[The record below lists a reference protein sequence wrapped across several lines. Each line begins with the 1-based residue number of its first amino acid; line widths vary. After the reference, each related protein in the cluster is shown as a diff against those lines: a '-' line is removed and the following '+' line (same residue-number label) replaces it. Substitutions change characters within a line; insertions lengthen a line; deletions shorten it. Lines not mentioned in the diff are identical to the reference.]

1 MSGVSGVRGHQ
12 VSLDV
17 VGNNI
22 ANVNTA
28 GYKRSSITFQ
38 DLLYQNTSGT
48 AAPNDQRGGVNAKQ
62 VGLGMQVSAIE
73 VLHTQGTTQYTGS
86 RTDFAIQ
93 GDGYFVVLDGNS
105 KLYTRAGNFTLDAKS
120 NLVQAG
126 TGYKLQGYQIARDPI
141 DPQQFNQGST
151 LTDINIPT
159 GQKME
164 ARQTTVVGYRCNL
177 DSGADTFLP
186 MGLLG
191 NNFST
196 TATLK
201 GQRYSVNIQEGTTAD
216 AFMTM
221 NIGDQALTF
230 RLTGVDSSS
239 GRPMLEADPLTIGST
254 LYDVDFDSATGKL
267 TLTELVGEGIIAD
280 QWSLNLS
287 DQMDYQTFTVVDG
300 ANRYSYLA
308 EFTDITEVGREGY
321 QTLRIWGVDYKGDME
336 VFQFPP
342 VPMNDDGTFNI
353 DDEDTANRLA
363 GFAGGSFIAISNATG
378 GRGVQLTSTKEIVDA
393 NSPQY
398 IPGINA
404 AVVQNVSIAGNS
416 ARYTVTVTEGD
427 PDGSYVT
434 LRFVDKDDST
444 KTSTLRM
451 SYAGLNSTG
460 SVELSPLS
468 TFTLGGKTYQAVYTS
483 GATNADG
490 VLMLNDVTDPLTPLP
505 GVWSYA
511 LGSQMQMGNE
521 VLNGSLRGTFRTE
534 FDDLGAGEYKFT
546 FLGEGTQ
553 AVPGR
558 ILEVNASNFRQYMGV
573 LSIPESVNINGEEY
587 TVTPRE
593 GSESASFMTLDFL
606 RASDGATASVNF
618 ALAGVDGAGRVLM
631 RAVGDLVLPD
641 GTFTRDQIS
650 YNAETRSIA
659 FNNGN
664 LAESFSTQTGKYVN
678 FQVAQDN
685 LGNRFLVDFDEVDP
699 ENFTMKTWTPGALF
713 SNTTGMTF
721 AGGNMNVPASGLPLT
736 AGTVE
741 FSVGGARFR
750 DNGSNGLQQLV
761 GAVWTGVPGATIN
774 YLTGAITGLQ
784 DIDPLPASDVVGPVT
799 SWSSVSHASRYTR
812 TSGIEFV
819 DGVAA
824 VPAAGR
830 PISPGSVS
838 FRAPGG
844 TPYTENLTLT
854 PLGGGTVAPAGLP
867 IYPGTVSFTANV
879 GGTTFDF
886 QDDGSGG
893 FEYYDTGTSAWV
905 SATGGI
911 NYATGAITNLEIA
924 SIPASG
930 NTTSWSSR
938 IIEGTSLFTDDQFIA
953 SGGCTVAGHPL
964 LPGTISF
971 TLDIGGT
978 PHDFQDDG
986 AGGFVY
992 SSDGGTTWNIATG
1005 TGAISSNIDY
1015 NTGVIANLG
1024 VAGTDVPDGP
1034 TSNWQSEIYMLSPYA
1049 TDINLSGGS
1058 GIVAPAGLPILP
1070 ESISFRAVVSGVI
1083 FRFRD
1088 DGAGN
1093 FEYSSDGVTWAA
1105 AAGLD
1110 GSSTINYTTGVI
1122 SNLGVGGVAAS
1133 GNTMGWQSRL
1143 TDGLVDYRDNG
1154 SGAIEARNA
1163 AGTWV
1168 LIPGSTINYLT
1179 GAIEG
1184 LGMSTDGEIVSWSSN
1199 VASGATSSVA
1209 IPVTQSSGEVVATAN
1224 QRIANVHNTKIDV
1237 YDSLGNPYTLEVSWE
1252 KLDNGVWRW
1261 RAWLPDSD
1269 LSITENTGLLR
1280 FGPDGKLVTGD
1291 AQYNTNPTITIQFD
1305 EAGARRSEINLDFSG
1320 ESFQKDLLDG
1330 VTQYGSPFTTKGYYQ
1345 DGYDMG
1351 VLTDFAVA
1359 QDGTVNG
1366 IYSNGQNIPLY
1377 RVALAL
1383 FANPAGLVKTGNTAF
1398 SESNNSGIAQ
1408 IGSPQEGG
1416 AGSIIG
1422 SSLEMS
1428 NVDLTEEFTKL
1439 ITSQRGFQANARMIT
1454 TSDQVLEE
1462 LINIKR

>member
-1 MSGVSGVRGHQ
+1 MLRSLMSGVSGVRGHQ

-105 KLYTRAGNFTLDAKS
+105 KLYTRAGNFTLDANS

-254 LYDVDFDSATGKL
+254 LYDVDFDSATAKL

-699 ENFTMKTWTPGALF
+699 ENFTMKTWTPGGIFTNSTGFRFDAGDLIIEDSTPAVIPF
-713 SNTTGMTF
+713 PTT
-721 AGGNMNVPASGLPLT
+721 GLPLV
-736 AGTVE
+736 AGTVS
-741 FSVGGARFR
+741 FTVGGIRFR
-750 DNGSNGLQQLV
+750 DNGEGAMQQFDGTAWV
-761 GAVWTGVPGATIN
+761 NVAGSTIDYN
-774 YLTGAITGLQ
+774 SGAILGLATA
-784 DIDPLPASDVVGPVT
+784 PNAPVT
-799 SWSSVSHASRYTR
+799 AWESVVHSTSFTK
-812 TSGIEFV
+812 TSGLNFTA
-819 DGVAA
+819 GVASI
-824 VPAAGR
+824 PAEGR
-830 PISPGSVS
+830 PIVPGSVS
-838 FRAPGG
+838 FSTGG
-844 TPYTENLTLT
+844 SVYTTLPT
-854 PLGGGTVAPAGLP
+854 GSTFVGGNFSVPALGLPMEPGTVA
-867 IYPGTVSFTANV
+867 FT
-879 GGTTFDF
+879 T
-886 QDDGSGG
+886 DDG
-893 FEYYDTGTSAWV
+893 
-905 SATGGI
+905 
-911 NYATGAITNLEIA
+911 L
-924 SIPASG
+924 
-930 NTTSWSSR
+930 
-938 IIEGTSLFTDDQFIA
+938 Q
-953 SGGCTVAGHPL
+953 
-964 LPGTISF
+964 
-971 TLDIGGT
+971 
-978 PHDFQDDG
+978 
-986 AGGFVY
+986 
-992 SSDGGTTWNIATG
+992 
-1005 TGAISSNIDY
+1005 
-1015 NTGVIANLG
+1015 
-1024 VAGTDVPDGP
+1024 
-1034 TSNWQSEIYMLSPYA
+1034 
-1049 TDINLSGGS
+1049 
-1058 GIVAPAGLPILP
+1058 
-1070 ESISFRAVVSGVI
+1070 
-1083 FRFRD
+1083 
-1088 DGAGN
+1088 
-1093 FEYSSDGVTWAA
+1093 
-1105 AAGLD
+1105 
-1110 GSSTINYTTGVI
+1110 
-1122 SNLGVGGVAAS
+1122 
-1133 GNTMGWQSRL
+1133 
-1143 TDGLVDYRDNG
+1143 YRDNG
-1154 SGAIEARNA
+1154 SGGFERYWEGGSGIDAGWYAVNGNVNYFSGEITLLETGGVQTNPLHPDYPMWYPTGPDDVATPVAADITEWSSTTVLVRYRDDGNGGVQRYWLGGD
-1163 AGTWV
+1163 AGTGTDTPAGWYAV
-1168 LIPGSTINYLT
+1168 DGLINYTT
-1179 GAIEG
+1179 GALGSGGG
-1184 LGMSTDGEIVSWSSN
+1184 LRTGEPDGAGGWTSGGGDPLVGPLSWSSN